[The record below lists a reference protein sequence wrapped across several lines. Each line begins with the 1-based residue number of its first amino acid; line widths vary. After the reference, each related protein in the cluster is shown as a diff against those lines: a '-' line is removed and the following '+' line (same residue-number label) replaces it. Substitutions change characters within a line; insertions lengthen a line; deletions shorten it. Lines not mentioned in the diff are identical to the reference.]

1 VFPHTVPLNDVALL
15 CAAVYNLCVQDSWGY
30 PLRPCNGCGN
40 RKEPM
45 DGGVGG
51 TLWRIMNIPSG
62 YNRLYTTMHKAGKDD
77 SDERVVAVLEI
88 PPIVSPE
95 TAVRAAIVAETRRKK

>member
-1 VFPHTVPLNDVALL
+1 VFPRAVPLNEVALL
-15 CAAVYNLCVQDSWGY
+15 CAAVYNLRVQDSWGY

-40 RKEPM
+40 GEEPM
-45 DGGVGG
+45 GGGMGG

-62 YNRLYTTMHKAGKDD
+62 YNGSYTTMHKAGKDD
-77 SDERVVAVLEI
+77 SDERVVAVLEL

-95 TAVRAAIVAETRRKK
+95 TAVRAAIVAETRGKK